1 MSLTSFCSVVNIFFP
16 GDLGVDDLPPL
27 HQEERHS
34 GSSVD
39 GRLEPDAFG
48 IGHVELQ
55 QQHEGKGDG
64 DSSQTNVKDGHDH
77 LNDYHDGHVI
87 EDDID
92 DQTQEGLKSQ
102 PTDLG
107 LGDLDVKEEHFD
119 YDSL

>member
-1 MSLTSFCSVVNIFFP
+1 M
-16 GDLGVDDLPPL
+16 
-27 HQEERHS
+27 
-34 GSSVD
+34 
-39 GRLEPDAFG
+39 
-48 IGHVELQ
+48 ELQ

-64 DSSQTNVKDGHDH
+64 DSSQTNVKDGLDH
-77 LNDYHDGHVI
+77 LNDYHDGHVK

-102 PTDLG
+102 PTVLG